1 MTSKN
6 LFFKLM
12 REDLKRRIWA
22 LGLAFL
28 SFFFGMPVA
37 AAMGASSISQSY
49 QRWVAE
55 WGYLLRRDRIAGGGA
70 VQPDDGAGGTD
81 RGYPQCLYCLHY
93 HGCGGGFRADRLYV
107 PSFKKAGGF
116 L

>member
-1 MTSKN
+1 MTSRN

-37 AAMGASSISQSY
+37 ADMGASSISQSY
-49 QRWVAE
+49 QRW
-55 WGYLLRRDRIAGGGA
+55 
-70 VQPDDGAGGTD
+70 
-81 RGYPQCLYCLHY
+81 
-93 HGCGGGFRADRLYV
+93 
-107 PSFKKAGGF
+107 
-116 L
+116 